1 MPDLRPG
8 LPGHVLWRARV
19 CRDPVNL
26 HEYVTGVLAHQLGWE
41 RARARAATARVLQ
54 DGSVEVCRGV
64 REYVEA
70 EATALQSFGLRIQ
83 VEPAP

>member
-1 MPDLRPG
+1 MPDLRPDR
-8 LPGHVLWRARV
+8 PVARWRALV

-26 HEYVTGVLAHQLGWE
+26 QEYLTAVLAHHLGCPRP
-41 RARARAATARVLQ
+41 RARALTARILES
-54 DGSVEVCRGV
+54 GSAEVCRGV

-70 EATALQSFGLRIQ
+70 EAMALQSYGLRIR